1 MLTTDLTQKT
11 TSSLK
16 KRSFPSI
23 LQIEISI
30 DGFPVMHQYD
40 VSLHVAFQ
48 RASLRT
54 VRTFV
59 QWWFT
64 AFVIQVAAET
74 AFEFVPFTTVVRT
87 RMIKQ
92 RLIRTFN

>member
-1 MLTTDLTQKT
+1 
-11 TSSLK
+11 
-16 KRSFPSI
+16 
-23 LQIEISI
+23 LQIEIRI
-30 DGFPVMHQYD
+30 DGSPVMHQYD

-54 VRTFV
+54 ERTFV
-59 QWWFT
+59 QWRFT

-74 AFEFVPFTTVVRT
+74 AFEFVPLTTVVWT

-92 RLIRTFN
+92 RLVRMFN